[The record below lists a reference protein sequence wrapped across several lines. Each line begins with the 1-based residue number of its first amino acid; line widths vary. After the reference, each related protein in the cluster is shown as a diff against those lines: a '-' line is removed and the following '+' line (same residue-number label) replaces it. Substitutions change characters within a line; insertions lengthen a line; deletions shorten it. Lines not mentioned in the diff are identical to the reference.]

1 MTNTTIYKNKSN
13 SSGSEMYIQEQTIDG
28 KVITSNLNFTQNKCI
43 NLLHNDYINRTKW
56 KTFDKTYVKRFAE
69 MTSRH
74 YKN

>member
-28 KVITSNLNFTQNKCI
+28 KVITSKLNFTQNKCL
-43 NLLHNDYINRTKW
+43 NLLHSDYINQTKW